1 MIEHDA
7 NSLPAAHAQ
16 TRRHFFEECGLGLG
30 KIALAGLL
38 SQSMANSRLEA
49 AASTLAAI
57 DRPLAARA
65 KRVVFLFMAGAPSQ
79 LDLFDYKPTLTELE
93 GKPLPPS
100 VLGDQRYAFIRPDAA
115 LMGPRY
121 KFSRHGQS
129 GVELSEMLPH
139 LAEIADDI
147 AVVRSMKTDQFNH
160 APAQIFMN
168 TGSPL
173 PGRPS
178 MGSWVVYGLGTESED
193 LPAFVV
199 LSSGMGSSGGAANW
213 SNGFL
218 PGAYAGVPFRSSG
231 DPILFVSNPRGVDH
245 QSQRQSIDLI
255 AALNQRRLR
264 DVRDPAIETRIAA
277 YETAFRMQSSA
288 PELVDLAGESPST
301 LEMYGATPGQAS
313 FANNCLMARRLLERG
328 VRFVNVY
335 HSNWD
340 HHSDVAGGL
349 KTECGVTDQA
359 SAALVK
365 DLKARG
371 MLEDTLVVWGGEFG
385 RTPMVESGAALN
397 RSMGRDHHPQAFT
410 MWLAGGGIRS
420 GVTLGSTDEFGFHV
434 IEDPVHVHDL
444 QATILHQLGLDHER
458 LTFTYQG
465 RPFRLTDVHGSVV
478 KKLLA

>member
-1 MIEHDA
+1 M
-7 NSLPAAHAQ
+7 
-16 TRRHFFEECGLGLG
+16 GLG

-38 SQSMANSRLEA
+38 SQGTGVNRS
-49 AASTLAAI
+49 LAATSSRMEPM
-57 DRPLAARA
+57 DLPLPAKA

-79 LDLFDYKPTLTELE
+79 LDLFDYKPKLAELE

-121 KFSRHGQS
+121 KFSRHGHS
-129 GVELSEMLPH
+129 GAELSEMLPH

-147 AVVRSMKTDQFNH
+147 AVVKSMKTDQFNH

-168 TGSPL
+168 TGGPL

-178 MGSWVVYGLGTESED
+178 MGSWVVYGLGAETED

-218 PGAYAGVPFRSSG
+218 PGNFGGVPFRSSG
-231 DPILFVSNPRGVDH
+231 DPILYVSNPRGVDRD
-245 QSQRQSIDLI
+245 SQRQAIDLI
-255 AALNQRRLR
+255 AALNKKRLNE
-264 DVRDPAIETRIAA
+264 VRDPAIATRIAA

-288 PELVDLAGESPST
+288 PELVDLSGESPST
-301 LEMYGATPGQAS
+301 LEMYGATPGKAS

-349 KTECGVTDQA
+349 KTECGVTDRA

-410 MWLAGGGIRS
+410 MWLAGGGIRP
-420 GVTLGSTDEFGFHV
+420 GITLGSTDEFGFHV
-434 IEDPVHVHDL
+434 VEDPVHVHDL